1 MSVSDVDLPYRPCVG
16 IMLINSQGLVFVAR
30 RLDTP
35 GNAWQMPQ
43 GGIDPGEDSMVAA
56 RRELKEETAVENVEF
71 IAESGQWRNY
81 DLPDDLI
88 GKVWGG
94 KYRGQTQKWFVFRL
108 LGDDDEI
115 DIASG
120 AHVEFS
126 DWKWTSVDDL
136 VDLIVPF
143 KRQLYMDVVN
153 EFRHLAV
160 SQ

>member
-1 MSVSDVDLPYRPCVG
+1 MNASKNDLPYRPCVG
-16 IMLINSQGLVFVAR
+16 IMLINAQGLVFVAR

-43 GGIDPGEDSMVAA
+43 GGIDAGEDPRTAA
-56 RRELKEETAVENVEF
+56 RRELKEETAVENATI
-71 IAESGQWRNY
+71 IAESGRWRNY

-94 KYRGQTQKWFVFRL
+94 KFRGQTQRWFAFRL

-120 AHVEFS
+120 DHVEFS
-126 DWKWTSVDDL
+126 DWKWAPVDDL

-143 KRQLYMDVVN
+143 KRELYMDVVN

>member
-1 MSVSDVDLPYRPCVG
+1 MSVNKSALPYRPCVG
-16 IMLINSQGLVFVAR
+16 IMLINPQGQVFVAR

-43 GGIDPGEDSMVAA
+43 GGIDPGEAPLMAA
-56 RRELKEETAVENVEF
+56 RRELKEETSVENAKM
-71 IAESGQWRNY
+71 IGESKQWRNY

-94 KYRGQTQKWFVFRL
+94 KYRGQSQKWFAFRL

-120 AHVEFS
+120 DHVEFS
-126 DWKWTSVDDL
+126 DWKWASVDDL

-143 KRQLYMDVVN
+143 KRELYMDVVS